1 MQNQPRPRSLQPAPG
16 MDVPVDSREV
26 SLGIPAKPEYLVLV
40 RLALSAVC
48 RLTPLG
54 PDEVADLKLAVT
66 EAATSRVQPDQPGDE
81 ESPELRV
88 GMRLEQDRLEVTL
101 RGGAASDMP
110 DEERELSR
118 PIIDATVDQFDD
130 GGHSTLL
137 VKPLSDTL
145 GEPEDPSIAA

>member
-1 MQNQPRPRSLQPAPG
+1 L
-16 MDVPVDSREV
+16 DVPADSREV

-48 RLTPLG
+48 RLTSLG

-66 EAATSRVQPDQPGDE
+66 EAATGRVRPDHPGDD

-88 GMRLEQDRLEVTL
+88 GMKLGEDRLEVTL
-101 RGGAASDMP
+101 RGGAQADMA

-118 PIIDATVDQFDD
+118 AIIEATVDHFDD
-130 GGHSTLL
+130 GAESTRL
-137 VKPLSDTL
+137 VKQL
-145 GEPEDPSIAA
+145 GAPGNG

>member
-1 MQNQPRPRSLQPAPG
+1 MQIPA
-16 MDVPVDSREV
+16 DSREV

-66 EAATSRVQPDQPGDE
+66 EAATGRVRPDQPGDD

-88 GMRLEQDRLEVTL
+88 GMRLDEDRLEVTL
-101 RGGAASDMP
+101 RGGAQAEVP
-110 DEERELSR
+110 DEERELSKA
-118 PIIDATVDQFDD
+118 IIEATVDGYEDAAE
-130 GGHSTLL
+130 STRL
-137 VKPLSDTL
+137 VKHLAGS
-145 GEPEDPSIAA
+145 GE

>member
-1 MQNQPRPRSLQPAPG
+1 
-16 MDVPVDSREV
+16 MDVSADNREV

-48 RLTPLG
+48 RLTSLG

-66 EAATSRVQPDQPGDE
+66 EAATSRVQPDQPGDA

-88 GMRLEQDRLEVTL
+88 GMRLKEDRLEVTL
-101 RGGAASDMP
+101 RGGTTSQVA

-118 PIIDATVDQFDD
+118 AIIEATVDRFQDALD
-130 GGHSTLL
+130 STLL
-137 VKPLSDTL
+137 VKQL
-145 GEPEDPSIAA
+145 AASPG

>member
-1 MQNQPRPRSLQPAPG
+1 MEAST
-16 MDVPVDSREV
+16 DSREV

-66 EAATSRVQPDQPGDE
+66 EAATNRVQPDRPGDA

-88 GMRLEQDRLEVTL
+88 GMRLEEDRLEVTL
-101 RGGAASDMP
+101 RGGASSEVA

-118 PIIDATVDQFDD
+118 AIIEATVDRFDD
-130 GGHSTLL
+130 EPDATLL
-137 VKPLSDTL
+137 VKHLS
-145 GEPEDPSIAA
+145 GSPG

>member
-1 MQNQPRPRSLQPAPG
+1 
-16 MDVPVDSREV
+16 MDVPADSREV

-66 EAATSRVQPDQPGDE
+66 EAATSRVRPDEPGDD

-88 GMRLEQDRLEVTL
+88 GMRLEEDRLEVTL
-101 RGGAASDMP
+101 RGGATADVA
-110 DEERELSR
+110 DDERELSKA
-118 PIIDATVDQFDD
+118 IIEATVDRYADEAD
-130 GGHSTLL
+130 STVL
-137 VKPLSDTL
+137 VKHLPGT
-145 GEPEDPSIAA
+145 PE

>member
-1 MQNQPRPRSLQPAPG
+1 MPT
-16 MDVPVDSREV
+16 DSREV

-66 EAATSRVQPDQPGDE
+66 EAATTRVQPDQPGDD

-88 GMRLEQDRLEVTL
+88 GMRLDEDRLEVTL
-101 RGGAASDMP
+101 RGGTASDVA

-118 PIIDATVDQFDD
+118 AIIEATVDRFDD
-130 GGHSTLL
+130 SGDSTLL
-137 VKPLSDTL
+137 VKHLAA
-145 GEPEDPSIAA
+145 DPG

>member
-1 MQNQPRPRSLQPAPG
+1 MGMQITPGVRSLRQTLA
-16 MDVPVDSREV
+16 MDVPADSREV

-66 EAATSRVQPDQPGDE
+66 EAATNRVQPDQPGDD

-88 GMRLEQDRLEVTL
+88 GMRLEEDRLEVTL
-101 RGGAASDMP
+101 RGGVSSQVP

-118 PIIDATVDQFDD
+118 AIIEATVDHFDD
-130 GGHSTLL
+130 AGESTVL
-137 VKPLSDTL
+137 VKRLA
-145 GEPEDPSIAA
+145 GEPG

>member
-1 MQNQPRPRSLQPAPG
+1 

-48 RLTPLG
+48 RLTSLG

-66 EAATSRVQPDQPGDE
+66 EAATSRVQPDQPGDA

-88 GMRLEQDRLEVTL
+88 GMRLEEDRLEVTL
-101 RGGAASDMP
+101 RGGTTSQVP
-110 DEERELSR
+110 DEDRELSR
-118 PIIDATVDQFDD
+118 AIIEATVDRYDD
-130 GGHSTLL
+130 GAESTLL
-137 VKPLSDTL
+137 VKELAGTP
-145 GEPEDPSIAA
+145 G

>member
-1 MQNQPRPRSLQPAPG
+1 
-16 MDVPVDSREV
+16 MDVPTDSREV

-66 EAATSRVQPDQPGDE
+66 EAATSRVQPDQPGDD

-88 GMRLEQDRLEVTL
+88 GMRLDEDKLEVTL
-101 RGGAASDMP
+101 RGGTPSDVAE
-110 DEERELSR
+110 DERELSR
-118 PIIDATVDQFDD
+118 AIVEATVDHFEEDVD
-130 GGHSTLL
+130 STLL
-137 VKPLSDTL
+137 VKHLAGAP
-145 GEPEDPSIAA
+145 G

>member
-1 MQNQPRPRSLQPAPG
+1 
-16 MDVPVDSREV
+16 MDVPADSREV

-66 EAATSRVQPDQPGDE
+66 EAATNRVQPDRPGDD

-88 GMRLEQDRLEVTL
+88 GMRLDEDRLEVTL
-101 RGGAASDMP
+101 RGGAEGHVA
-110 DEERELSR
+110 DEERELSKA
-118 PIIDATVDQFDD
+118 IIEATVDRYDD
-130 GGHSTLL
+130 AGESTVL
-137 VKPLSDTL
+137 VKRL
-145 GEPEDPSIAA
+145 GERPS

>member
-1 MQNQPRPRSLQPAPG
+1 MEVPA
-16 MDVPVDSREV
+16 DSREV

-66 EAATSRVQPDQPGDE
+66 EAATGRVQPDHPGDD

-88 GMRLEQDRLEVTL
+88 GLRLEEDRLEVTL
-101 RGGAASDMP
+101 RGGASSRIPA
-110 DEERELSR
+110 EERELSR
-118 PIIDATVDQFDD
+118 AIIEATVDRFDD
-130 GGHSTLL
+130 DADSTLL
-137 VKPLSDTL
+137 VKQL
-145 GEPEDPSIAA
+145 AASPG

>member
-1 MQNQPRPRSLQPAPG
+1 MEVSA
-16 MDVPVDSREV
+16 DSREV

-66 EAATSRVQPDQPGDE
+66 EAATSRVRPDQPGDE

-88 GMRLEQDRLEVTL
+88 AMRLQDDRLEVVL
-101 RGGAASDMP
+101 SGGAAPGVAD
-110 DEERELSR
+110 DERELSKA
-118 PIIDATVDQFDD
+118 IIEATVDEYDD
-130 GGHSTLL
+130 GDHSTRL
-137 VKPLSDTL
+137 VKQLS
-145 GEPEDPSIAA
+145 GSPE

>member
-1 MQNQPRPRSLQPAPG
+1 
-16 MDVPVDSREV
+16 MDVPADSREV

-48 RLTPLG
+48 RLTSLG

-66 EAATSRVQPDQPGDE
+66 EAATSRVQPDRPGDD

-88 GMRLEQDRLEVTL
+88 GMRLEGDRLEVTL
-101 RGGAASDMP
+101 RGGTASPLP

-118 PIIDATVDQFDD
+118 AIIEATVDGFHDADD
-130 GGHSTLL
+130 STLL
-137 VKPLSDTL
+137 VKQLVSAP
-145 GEPEDPSIAA
+145 G